1 MEGMKEF
8 LVMGGA
14 AVGLVIL
21 GITSVLG
28 IAVLEGFKSTNVSSV
43 TLSNGTVVTG
53 TGLGYSNATVTLF
66 QTGIG
71 VFGTFSSIIALV
83 LVAKVVLGLIKG
95 GFDSN

>member
-14 AVGLVIL
+14 AIGLVTL

-28 IAVLEGFKSTNVSSV
+28 IAVLAGFKTA
-43 TLSNGTVVTG
+43 G
-53 TGLGYSNATVTLF
+53 TGVDNATITLF

-95 GFDSN
+95 GFGN